1 MPDNLSARPL
11 AADNI
16 ATDYVDGAHHIRVK
30 IQHGADNTATDVS
43 AASPL
48 PVGVTGGVAPGPAT
62 LPAAVVMQSAAT
74 GLGNGTVL
82 PVSGYATAILSVTA
96 SVAMSGGT
104 AITFE
109 ASTDD
114 TTWVSIAAH
123 AIGVNG
129 NLAPT
134 TTTVGDYRVAVDGYK
149 SLRARIST
157 YGAGTITVKG
167 YVSPVAGRPTCV
179 SPAVP
184 AGTLRPVA
192 LTGNNQVVS
201 ANPRD
206 IRAVIMRNTSVSVRV
221 LVQFFDN
228 ATTGSGTV
236 YPYTMEGGESRD
248 TVFPEGGIPT
258 ANGIYVKVTPEGGAE
273 GTILLGP

>member
-16 ATDYVDGAHHIRVK
+16 ATDYVDGAHHVRVK
-30 IQHGADNTATDVS
+30 VQHGADNSATDVS

-48 PVGVTGGVAPGPAT
+48 PVGIVGGISPAT
-62 LPAAVVMQSAAT
+62 IPAAVVMQNAAT
-74 GLGNGTVL
+74 GIGNGTTL
-82 PVSGYATAILSVTA
+82 PVTGYAVALLSVTA

-123 AIGVNG
+123 SIGING
-129 NLAPT
+129 ALTPT
-134 TTTVGDYRVAVDGYK
+134 TTTVGDYRIAVDGYK

-157 YGAGTITVKG
+157 YSAGTITVRG
-167 YVSPVAGRPTCV
+167 YVSPTAGRPTCV

-184 AGTLRPVA
+184 AGTLRSVA
-192 LTGNNQVVS
+192 LTGANQIIS
-201 ANPRD
+201 ATPRD
-206 IRAVIMRNTSVSVRV
+206 MRGIFIRETGGTANA
-221 LVQFFDN
+221 LVQVYDN
-228 ATTGSGTV
+228 ASAASGTV
-236 YPYTMEGGESRD
+236 YPYALGPNESTRE
-248 TVFPEGGIPT
+248 THPEGGVPMT
-258 ANGIYVKVTPEGGAE
+258 NGIYVKVTGAVE
-273 GTILLGP
+273 GTIVLGP